1 MNTTGALAPSQADL
15 LQPDGLSA
23 GALRRLLARRKG
35 LLLAVPLLAGALC
48 AAIAF
53 ALPDVYRAS
62 VRLLPPQQQGQ
73 GGAAALLSQL
83 GGGSGGL
90 AALKNPADVY
100 VGMLKSRTVA
110 DQLVAKYGLKT
121 VYGQASADKTRR
133 KLGQNTRIA
142 AEKEGFILIEVDDA
156 DAARAAALGNAYVAA
171 LASLNQMLAVTEASQ
186 RRVFFER
193 QLGKTRDQLAAAEM
207 AMKQALDT
215 DGVISVDSESRAALE
230 IVGRIRA
237 QISAKEIEM
246 ASMAAFVTTSN
257 PDYLRVQAELGSLRR
272 ELSHLENGRGDGAAA
287 VPAGQPAGL
296 GNIQILRDVK
306 YHQMLYE
313 LLAKQYELARL
324 DEAKDSALLQVLD
337 AAVAPERPV
346 GPPRALWIL
355 MAMAAGLA
363 LAVALIVLQHYR
375 ASGPAAAR

>member
-15 LQPDGLSA
+15 VQPDGVNIA
-23 GALRRLLARRKG
+23 VLRRLLARRKG
-35 LLLAVPLLAGALC
+35 MLLALPLLAGTLC

-110 DQLVAKYGLKT
+110 DQLVAKYDLKS
-121 VYGQASADKTRR
+121 VYGQASADKTRK

-171 LASLNQMLAVTEASQ
+171 LAGLNQMLAVTEASQ

-193 QLGKTRDQLAAAEM
+193 QLGKSRDQLAAAEI

-215 DGVISVDSESRAALE
+215 GGVISVDGESRAALE
-230 IVGRIRA
+230 TVGRIRA
-237 QISAKEIEM
+237 QISAKEIEL
-246 ASMAAFVTTSN
+246 ASLAAFVTTSN

-272 ELSHLENGRGDGAAA
+272 ELSHLENGRSGAAA
-287 VPAGQPAGL
+287 APSGQPAGL
-296 GNIQILRDVK
+296 GSIQILRDVK

-363 LAVALIVLQHYR
+363 LAVALIVLQHVR
-375 ASGPAAAR
+375 AGGPAAAR